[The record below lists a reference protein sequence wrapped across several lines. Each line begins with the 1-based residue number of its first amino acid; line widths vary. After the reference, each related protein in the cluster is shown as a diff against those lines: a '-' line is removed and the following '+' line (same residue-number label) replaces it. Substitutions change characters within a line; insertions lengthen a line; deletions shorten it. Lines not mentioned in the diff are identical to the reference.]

1 MAKLPKKF
9 KWLNEI
15 GTLPRL
21 LSEGLR
27 FLDLKELP
35 GTKNNN
41 PVIMQWAK
49 DLGVSDIY
57 VNDEVSWCALGMSK
71 ICVLAGK
78 PMPFKRYEIVRAAS
92 FLKWGN
98 EVPIEEAQCGDVLVF
113 SRIGGNHVALYVAE
127 TPNTFWVYGF
137 NQSNKAGFTEI
148 EKKRCRGARRYYAIG
163 APASAKKYFMGTSG
177 KVSTNEA

>member
-1 MAKLPKKF
+1 MGKLPAKF

-78 PMPFKRYEIVRAAS
+78 PMPFKGYEVLRAAS
-92 FLKWGN
+92 FLQWGN
-98 EVPIEEAQCGDVLVF
+98 PVPDGEEILGDILVF
-113 SRIGGNHVALYVAE
+113 TRPGGNHVALYVAE
-127 TPNTFWVYGF
+127 TPKTFWVYGF

-148 EKKRCRGARRYYAIG
+148 NKDRCIGRRRYYAIG

-177 KVSTNEA
+177 TVSTNEE